1 MMRGLMHIV
10 MALVVLWIAAAA
22 AYLTPAATQTA
33 PEPNWT
39 TRAVVTRVIDGDTVE
54 VEIRRTLRVRMLD
67 CWAQESRHDPRLPES
82 ERDAA
87 RERGQAAKAHL
98 QQLADGRAVTVQ
110 IPLDPGGDMSRA
122 ITMGRVLGRV
132 WLVDDPGESLAE
144 KQVKAGHA
152 TAERTIR

>member
-1 MMRGLMHIV
+1 MMRPLHSMIG
-10 MALVVLWIAAAA
+10 ALVAVWIAAAA

-110 IPLDPGGDMSRA
+110 IPLDPGGDVSRA